1 MTKPDMHEVEIIYTT
16 PLKGREE
23 PTLIRFRVPGG
34 WCYESIT
41 YSLGKEGEVSMAK
54 SMTFVPDPRLGYE

>member
-41 YSLGKEGEVSMAK
+41 YSLYGGEVMMAK